1 MKFIQKEDG
10 SCTLNFDD
18 EEIKIIQNKKKIYF
32 TAEAL
37 RHFGNN
43 LMGMVVK
50 FNEKFD
56 EKTKNVITYSNKVN
70 VTSENPNDNRSKK

>member
-1 MKFIQKEDG
+1 
-10 SCTLNFDD
+10 
-18 EEIKIIQNKKKIYF
+18 
-32 TAEAL
+32 
-37 RHFGNN
+37 
-43 LMGMVVK
+43 MGMVVK